1 MDSLE
6 SMRMKKFLDIKGKV
20 AYLNIIIIVIGN
32 KIRRVPRVP
41 GPRDLE

>member
-1 MDSLE
+1 
-6 SMRMKKFLDIKGKV
+6 MKKFLDIKGKV